1 MTPSAELP
9 ARPRVLIAGAG
20 FIGRAVAE
28 DLAARDR
35 VELRLVSRR
44 PPARAG
50 AAIAAVA
57 ADLNRR
63 ADRLRALEGVDVALW
78 LVHSLDRPDYAD
90 RDPALAAAFARDAAA
105 AGVKRIV
112 YLGALGP
119 DDEAAPHTA
128 SRHATGRAL
137 ASAGV
142 PTVELRASVVIGRG
156 SAVIEMVRALAL
168 RLPVLIVPAGAQA
181 LTQPVALG
189 DATAA
194 LAEAALGPARPG
206 IWALAGDDVVPWS
219 ALLTLSADLLGRAL
233 PQLRMPF
240 ATPRL
245 SSLTLAALTPLSR
258 TMSEALVRGLG
269 RPAIVTDPR
278 RRWPAPAWISLRE
291 ALAAALGPG
300 SDPKDSQ

>member
-1 MTPSAELP
+1 MTPSAEPP

-28 DLAARDR
+28 ELAARDR
-35 VELRLVSRR
+35 IELRLVSRR
-44 PPARAG
+44 PLARAG
-50 AAIAAVA
+50 AAIAVVA

-63 ADRLRALEGVDVALW
+63 ADRLRALEGVDVVLW

-90 RDPALAAAFARDAAA
+90 HDPALAAAFARDAAA

-194 LAEAALGPARPG
+194 LAEAALGPRAPGDLGARRRRRRPVERLAHRQRRPARPRPPPAPHALRDATPLEPHPRRPHPPLTDHERG
-206 IWALAGDDVVPWS
+206 ARPRPRPPGDRHRPSPPLAGPRV
-219 ALLTLSADLLGRAL
+219 DL
-233 PQLRMPF
+233 P
-240 ATPRL
+240 PR
-245 SSLTLAALTPLSR
+245 
-258 TMSEALVRGLG
+258 G
-269 RPAIVTDPR
+269 PR
-278 RRWPAPAWISLRE
+278 RRPRPWI
-291 ALAAALGPG
+291 
-300 SDPKDSQ
+300 